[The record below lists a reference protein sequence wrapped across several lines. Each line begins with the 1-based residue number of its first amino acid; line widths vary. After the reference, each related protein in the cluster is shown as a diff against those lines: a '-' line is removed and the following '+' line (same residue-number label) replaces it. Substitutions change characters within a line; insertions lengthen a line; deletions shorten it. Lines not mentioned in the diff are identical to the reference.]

1 MAKERQPMTNHE
13 SYENRRMS
21 PSAPE
26 NITEVVSTGPGGH
39 GVHSG
44 HGRAAEPNTKRA
56 MVLYALGALIGLGA
70 AGYEL
75 LTAQGT
81 VTRSVPAEDM
91 ALVNQQP
98 ILRSDFVTQLESE
111 TGLPFEKTSR
121 QERLRVLDEMVD
133 EELKVQRGLELNFAE
148 TDQDTRNT
156 LATVVAHQMIAEVVT
171 SQPTE
176 KDLMDYFEAHRAQ
189 YHSPG
194 SMTVC
199 DLALPKASLDVAA
212 QAQRAASAAASLR
225 AGTPLQQVQ
234 KRYELVNANSCENN
248 FYFAIKIHLSDK
260 LFAVAQG
267 LATGAVSDPVQM
279 PDGVHILQ
287 IVSNLAPAP
296 ESYSDARDRVEGDYK
311 DDHEARVRA
320 GTMSFLRHRAN
331 IMIAGDY
338 ADYKLYGSRP

>member
-1 MAKERQPMTNHE
+1 MILG
-13 SYENRRMS
+13 
-21 PSAPE
+21 APE
-26 NITEVVSTGPGGH
+26 NVTEAASTRPGGH
-39 GVHSG
+39 DVHSG
-44 HGRAAEPNTKRA
+44 LGRAAEPNTKRA

-81 VTRSVPAEDM
+81 VTRSVPAEDL
-91 ALVNQQP
+91 ALINQQP

-121 QERLRVLDEMVD
+121 QEKLRVLDEMVD

-156 LATVVAHQMIAEVVT
+156 LATVVNHQMIAEVVT

-176 KDLMDYFEAHRAQ
+176 KDLVGYFEAHRAQ

-194 SMTVC
+194 AMTVC

-234 KRYELVNANSCENN
+234 KRYELANANSCENN

-338 ADYKLYGSRP
+338 ADYQIYGSRP